1 MRRRKVQASVTN
13 PDMLK
18 DIAKKFGGEYKKA
31 GGVNGLYQ
39 AVEFNQDGN
48 RVTVAPF
55 EQVKQGKLIKSYLN
69 VTVQLNTDSDSDDDD
84 EDNSDSFKIDL
95 IKDAGLESNEYQSC
109 ETTILNVMGK
119 SSKRILGLISALA
132 QQSVDVQSSLKGGS
146 MRRQKVQASPISYKD
161 FTTCVKMCK
170 GLKVYESDENEVM
183 CGLDGGVISLAI
195 VDDNTV
201 RAVTWDDT
209 DNESAKDLEISTLY
223 NQRLLSRSLQD
234 LCNKSG
240 YSSEETKVAV
250 RGALKFLQSFYDK
263 VSPNFDEESS
273 LKGGTIRRRKVE
285 SAKGTSNELTKNI
298 ANVAKQTGGTVN
310 RKNPYE
316 VRFGDKETGIT
327 VEIDGNNEYF
337 IMVDANG
344 GNNTGTVKT
353 AKDAINALNN
363 YGQNFSESD
372 SYTSEEQDELDEF
385 KDEAINFV
393 TQISDKIAVQSSLK
407 GGNMK
412 VLSRA
417 QAQRKLLA
425 LAGIRKVTQSLI
437 ALAEADEDEQDD
449 LQEEVQDAVEE
460 LLENPSDDIEEAI
473 EDITSA
479 MKRNHRVVSGEDDA
493 FYDEDIV
500 DLSEADE
507 GEDLEDD
514 VVESRFRSRK
524 VQSRMQRKRNV
535 MAELD
540 EEFDGAYADDI
551 TDESD
556 LDEDIYDED
565 SYEEVSSSK
574 RRNRSVGAKTRTSV
588 KSSKVAGKRKA
599 TASIVAANLAALRN
613 M

>member
-1 MRRRKVQASVTN
+1 MPSIQTAIKGVSAGVKARGTGGNQLFVYFGDKRDANNPNNFVFAIDFETN
-13 PDMLK
+13 AMVAFIGSIEDNQVDGFSLWNQT
-18 DIAKKFGGEYKKA
+18 DIISLINDWEEDNPSL
-31 GGVNGLYQ
+31 VN
-39 AVEFNQDGN
+39 EI
-48 RVTVAPF
+48 
-55 EQVKQGKLIKSYLN
+55 ESISYLN
-69 VTVQLNTDSDSDDDD
+69 SELFDIRRTIT
-84 EDNSDSFKIDL
+84 
-95 IKDAGLESNEYQSC
+95 SN
-109 ETTILNVMGK
+109 K
-119 SSKRILGLISALA
+119 K
-132 QQSVDVQSSLKGGS
+132 VQSSLKGGS
-146 MRRQKVQASPISYKD
+146 MRRRKVQSSPISYKD

-170 GLKVYESDENEVM
+170 GLKVYENDENEVM
-183 CGLDGGVISLAI
+183 CGLEGAVISLAI

-223 NQRLLSRSLQD
+223 NQKLLSRSLQD

-250 RGALKFLQSFYDK
+250 RGALKFLQAFYDK

-273 LKGGTIRRRKVE
+273 LKGNTMRRRKVQANLSQADLKAAPKLAKTK
-285 SAKGTSNELTKNI
+285 SAYYSEDNGYPELICGSSPQSEGTISLQLKGTKII
-298 ANVAKQTGGTVN
+298 AQTINDEGEVDSTVDFDVS
-310 RKNPYE
+310 RLSL
-316 VRFGDKETGIT
+316 
-327 VEIDGNNEYF
+327 
-337 IMVDANG
+337 
-344 GNNTGTVKT
+344 
-353 AKDAINALNN
+353 NARGLLA
-363 YGQNFSESD
+363 ERD
-372 SYTSEEQDELDEF
+372 DVEEQLDRLCKDSGF
-385 KDEAINFV
+385 KNFEAVQGAVACIQALVKVNERGNPE
-393 TQISDKIAVQSSLK
+393 SVQSSVK
-407 GGNMK
+407 NT
-412 VLSRA
+412 
-417 QAQRKLLA
+417 AQRKLLA
-425 LAGIRKVTQSLI
+425 LAGIRKVTQSLV

-479 MKRNHRVVSGEDDA
+479 MKSNHRVVSGEDDA

-507 GEDLEDD
+507 DDEDLEDD

-540 EEFDGAYADDI
+540 EEFDGAYVDDI

-565 SYEEVSSSK
+565 SYEELSSS
-574 RRNRSVGAKTRTSV
+574 RRKGRKVGAKTRTSV
-588 KSSKVAGKRKA
+588 KSSKVARKRKA